1 MADTATSSVCP
12 GSRETTSTASSR
24 RSRRAPVLRIC
35 LRCRCPPSAC
45 VRSPSYPRIW
55 TVANRA
61 GASSPPVEPG
71 TPPRGLRN
79 PVGYGRFALSHIGK
93 PAGPH
98 RRVGGGQLMRFG
110 VLGPLQVYG
119 ADDEDVVLPGAGP
132 RVVLALLL
140 AHAHPPVPVD
150 TMVEAAWPG
159 PPPRPRASQRPTY
172 RPPL

>member
-12 GSRETTSTASSR
+12 GSRETTSTAWSG

-35 LRCRCPPSAC
+35 LRCRGPPSAG

-61 GASSPPVEPG
+61 GAGSPPVEPG

-98 RRVGGGQLMRFG
+98 RRGGGGQLMRFG
-110 VLGPLQVYG
+110 GLGPVQGYG
-119 ADDEDVVLPGAGP
+119 ADDEDVVLPGARP
-132 RVVLALLL
+132 RVGPALL
-140 AHAHPPVPVD
+140 APHAHRPVPGD
-150 TMVEAAWPG
+150 TMGQA
-159 PPPRPRASQRPTY
+159 
-172 RPPL
+172 

>member
-12 GSRETTSTASSR
+12 GSRETTSTAWSG

-45 VRSPSYPRIW
+45 ARSPSYPRIW

-110 VLGPLQVYG
+110 VLGAVQG
-119 ADDEDVVLPGAGP
+119 DGAGGGGGGGP
-132 RVVLALLL
+132 RGRAPRG
-140 AHAHPPVPVD
+140 APPPPPPPHPPR
-150 TMVEAAWPG
+150 AA
-159 PPPRPRASQRPTY
+159 
-172 RPPL
+172 